1 MHNEGFNISRES
13 DESLLRQHGHFHAVR
28 SATGVRIPE
37 FDAVPPNVAA
47 EFLRGCCGSS
57 RWVSAMIERRPFGSR
72 EAAFNAADEI
82 WKSLDRSDWLETFAS
97 HPRIGE
103 QTKNSVAAREQSAVK
118 TADDGVRAQLAQVNR
133 DYEQRFGY
141 IYIVCATG
149 KSAEEMLAIAR
160 HRLNN
165 DPATELAV
173 AAEEQRKIT
182 QLRLANLLED

>member
-1 MHNEGFNISRES
+1 MTDFDELPRTEARDLFRE
-13 DESLLRQHGHFHAVR
+13 
-28 SATGVRIPE
+28 
-37 FDAVPPNVAA
+37 
-47 EFLRGCCGSS
+47 CCGSS

-72 EAAFNAADEI
+72 EEVLESADEI
-82 WKSLDRSDWLETFAS
+82 WKSLDPSDWLEAFAR

-103 QTKNSVAAREQSAVK
+103 QTKNSVAAREQSGVK
-118 TADDGVRAQLAQVNR
+118 TADDAIRAQLAQINR

-149 KSAEEMLAIAR
+149 KSAEEMLAIVR
-160 HRLNN
+160 DRLNN

-182 QLRLANLLED
+182 QLRLAKLLED

>member
-1 MHNEGFNISRES
+1 MTDF
-13 DESLLRQHGHFHAVR
+13 DELAPAEATELLREV
-28 SATGVRIPE
+28 
-37 FDAVPPNVAA
+37 
-47 EFLRGCCGSS
+47 CGSS
-57 RWVSAMIERRPFGSR
+57 RWVSTMIERRPFGSR

-82 WKSLDRSDWLETFAS
+82 WKSLDPSDWLEAFAQ

-118 TADDGVRAQLAQVNR
+118 TADDDLRAQLAQVNR

-141 IYIVCATG
+141 IYIVCATR

-160 HRLNN
+160 NRLNN
-165 DPATELAV
+165 DAATELAV

-182 QLRLANLLED
+182 QLRLAKLLED